1 MVRSQTASGE
11 GALANPPIA
20 SAQEIVDEARNGRM
34 FILADDASPEN
45 GAHLV
50 IPAQMGTPAAVNFM
64 ARYGR
69 GLVCL
74 ALTRRRSVELG
85 LDMQAR
91 EVRDDDNAYAV
102 SIEAATGVSTGIS
115 AADRARTI
123 AVAIDGSTTANDI
136 VTPGHMFPVIARD
149 GGVLV
154 RAGAAEAAVD
164 IARLAGL
171 NPSGVICAIMR
182 EDGNLATLDC
192 LGDLAAEHNLRIGTI
207 SDLIAYRRRNDH
219 LVKRRAELDFV
230 SQWGGA
236 WKAITFRNTVNQ
248 SEALALVKGPLDI
261 SEPVYVRM
269 HVQTPFADV
278 LGEVREGH
286 SSMIQRAMTRIG
298 EVGSGVVVLLS
309 SPAPDIASRVI
320 EARQS
325 GREDSAGRRVELR
338 EYGIGAQILNDLGI
352 TRIILLTNRSHNL
365 VALEGHGI
373 AIEGEDPLPL
383 T

>member
-1 MVRSQTASGE
+1 METS
-11 GALANPPIA
+11 IA
-20 SAQEIVDEARNGRM
+20 SAEEIIDDARNGRM

-123 AVAIDGSTTANDI
+123 AVAIDGNATADDI

-182 EDGNLATLDC
+182 EDGNLATLEC
-192 LGDLAAEHNLRIGTI
+192 LGGLAAEHDLRVGTI
-207 SDLIAYRRRNDH
+207 SDLIAYRRRYDH

-230 SQWGGA
+230 SQWGGE
-236 WKAITFRNTVNQ
+236 WKAITFQNTVNNT
-248 SEALALVKGPLDI
+248 EAIALIKGPIDT
-261 SEPVYVRM
+261 SGPVHVRM

-278 LGEVREGH
+278 LGELREGH

-309 SPAPDIASRVI
+309 SPAPDLASRVI
-320 EARQS
+320 EARQT

-352 TRIILLTNRSHNL
+352 TRITLLTNRSHNL
-365 VALEGHGI
+365 VALAGHGI

-383 T
+383 S

>member
-1 MVRSQTASGE
+1 MVETMSG
-11 GALANPPIA
+11 PTKTSIA
-20 SAQEIVDEARNGRM
+20 SAEEIINDARNGRM

-50 IPAQMGTPAAVNFM
+50 IPAQMGTPVAVNFM

-69 GLVCL
+69 GLICL
-74 ALTRRRSVELG
+74 ALTRKRSLELG
-85 LDMQAR
+85 LQMQAR
-91 EVRDDDNAYAV
+91 ELRDDDNAYAV
-102 SIEAATGVSTGIS
+102 SIEATTGVSTGIS

-123 AVAIDGSTTANDI
+123 AVAIDGNAGADDI

-164 IARLAGL
+164 ISRLAGL
-171 NPSGVICAIMR
+171 NPSGLICAIMR
-182 EDGNLATLDC
+182 EDGNLATLEC
-192 LGDLAAEHNLRIGTI
+192 IGDLAAEHDLRVGTI

-230 SQWGGA
+230 SQWGGE
-236 WKAITFRNTVNQ
+236 WKAITFRNTVNNT
-248 SEALALVKGPLDI
+248 EAIALIKGPIDR
-261 SEPVYVRM
+261 SEPVHVRM

-309 SPAPDIASRVI
+309 SPAPDLASRVI
-320 EARQS
+320 EARKT

-365 VALEGHGI
+365 VALDGHGI
-373 AIEGEDPLPL
+373 AIEGEDPLPS